1 MPGAAKVCRSGI
13 RSSPEISGI
22 NHQNEIL
29 MNKKA
34 TTRNGRSPC
43 QVRFDFND
51 PQASEVFTAGTFND
65 WEPQATR
72 MLPMG
77 NGQWGKILVLPPG
90 TYEYRF
96 VADGQWMAD
105 PRASRV
111 VPNPFGGLNSVLEV
125 GRRGDGMGAKRL

>member
-1 MPGAAKVCRSGI
+1 MK
-13 RSSPEISGI
+13 
-22 NHQNEIL
+22 
-29 MNKKA
+29 KKA
-34 TTRNGRSPC
+34 ITRNGHCPC

-51 PQASEVFTAGTFND
+51 PQANEVFIAGTFND
-65 WEPQATR
+65 WKPQATP
-72 MLPMG
+72 MLSLG

-96 VADGQWMAD
+96 VADGEWMAD

-125 GRRGDGMGAKRL
+125 GRPRGDGIGGKRL